1 MHRSERAK
9 TCGIVLNDTPVAK
22 RLKMVDSEPTASETD
37 AYERHKTKMKQIY
50 QSNKWSCDSLSSLLD
65 ETHGTFISYEILW

>member
-22 RLKMVDSEPTASETD
+22 RLKMVDEPTASETD
-37 AYERHKTKMKQIY
+37 AYERHKTKMKQLY
-50 QSNKWSCDSLSSLLD
+50 QSNKWSCDSFSSLLD
-65 ETHGTFISYEILW
+65 ETHGIMRYYGNC